1 MKRLISVLLVLVMV
15 FAAVAT
21 FAACDNKK
29 GGEETTAAP
38 EGTTAAP
45 EGTTAAP
52 EGTTAAP
59 EGTTDGEETTVE
71 ENVLVRDPNAKYTYN
86 SYLSTFP
93 TVWNN
98 HTYQTNTDS
107 TIIGYTETGF
117 YTFDYNDARDGYKI
131 VPDMA
136 VGEPIDVTADY
147 VGEEWGIAEGDKAK
161 AWKITLRNDIKWE
174 DGTAITAVD
183 FVESAKRL
191 LNPVANNYRADSLY
205 SGNMVIHNAKN
216 YFYSGKKVQLDATEV
231 YTEYS
236 ADYDNNLIFSL
247 APPSADRNS
256 EVYLRKSMGFPAS
269 YDAAACAAYLIGN
282 YLSGS
287 AFTAEAAAAME
298 GKTFAEIKADATMKA
313 AWDALIGWWQTEPN
327 EELHFFVAGTTYPE
341 TEFESVGIKA
351 VSDYELVLIMDK
363 ELEGFYLLYALTG
376 SWLVNTT
383 LYDECITITDGV
395 YNINYGTSAETYMSY
410 GPYKLATFIQDKQI
424 VLVKN
429 ENWYGYNDEANADN
443 YWTTNI
449 VFDYYANSETAMEA
463 FLQGK
468 LDSKGLD
475 ADQVADYSKSE
486 HVYYTTGDSTFFI
499 AMNPDLEALTSMQ
512 EKAGE
517 NKNKTILT
525 IKEFRM
531 ALSFALDRAA
541 FCLATSP
548 TNAPAFG
555 AYSSLIISD
564 PENGIA
570 YRTTDEAKQALV
582 DFWGVADEIG
592 EGMMYETIDDAIASI
607 TGYNLELGKEYFDLA
622 YDAAVAAG
630 LMDAD
635 DVVEICVGI
644 PNAES
649 KFYNNGYEFLV
660 NNYTEAVKGTK
671 LEGKLTF
678 TKDDTIG
685 NGFSDAL
692 KANTVDLLFGVGW
705 TGSALDPYG
714 LMEAYTSPNYQ
725 YDPAWDTTTTMAEVE
740 IDGVVY
746 SASVYDW
753 TYAMMGEV
761 IEITDEEGNVKEFSC
776 GLADNN
782 PELRLQILAILEG
795 AVLQT
800 YDMLPIMDDASAAL
814 KGMQIKYY
822 TEEYIY
828 GVGRGGVKYMKYYYT
843 DAEWNAFVSE
853 NSGILNYN

>member
-1 MKRLISVLLVLVMV
+1 MKRLISVLLALVMV

-21 FAACDNKK
+21 FAACTTPGN
-29 GGEETTAAP
+29 GGEETSANNGD
-38 EGTTAAP
+38 ETTVGD
-45 EGTTAAP
+45 E
-52 EGTTAAP
+52 
-59 EGTTDGEETTVE
+59 TTDGEETTVD
-71 ENVLVRDPNAKYTYN
+71 ENVLIRDPNAKYTYN

-98 HTYQTNTDS
+98 HTYQTNTDA
-107 TIIGYTETGF
+107 TIIGYTECGF
-117 YTFDYNDARDGYKI
+117 YTFDYNETLDGYKL

-136 VGEPIDVTADY
+136 VGDPVDVTAEY
-147 VGEEWGIAEGDKAK
+147 VGEEWGIAEGDTAK

-174 DGTAITAVD
+174 DGTAITAAD

-205 SGNMVIHNAKN
+205 SGNMVIHNAKD
-216 YFYSGKKVQLDATEV
+216 YFYSGKTVQLDATEV

-236 ADYDNNLIFSL
+236 ADYDNNLVFSL

-256 EVYLRKSMGFPAS
+256 EVYMRKSMGFPAS
-269 YDAAACAAYLIGN
+269 YDAAKCAAYLIAN
-282 YLSGS
+282 YLADT

-298 GKTFAEIKADATMKA
+298 GKTFAEIKADAALKA
-313 AWDALIGWWQTEPN
+313 AWDALIGWWQTDPN
-327 EELHFFVAGTTYPE
+327 EELHFFVAGSSYPE

-376 SWLVNTT
+376 SWLINTK

-395 YNINYGTSAETYMSY
+395 YNINYGTSVETYMSY
-410 GPYKLATFIQDKQI
+410 GPYKLVTFIQDKQI

-429 ENWYGYNDEANADN
+429 ENWYGYNDEANADC
-443 YWTTNI
+443 YWTTDI

-512 EKAGE
+512 AQAGE

-564 PENGIA
+564 PETGTA
-570 YRTTDEAKQALV
+570 YRTTDEAKQALAE
-582 DFWGVADEIG
+582 FWGVADDIG

-607 TGYNLELGKEYFDLA
+607 TGYNLELGKEYFDRA
-622 YDAAVAAG
+622 YDAAVEAG

-644 PNAES
+644 PNPES

-678 TKDDTIG
+678 IKDDTIG

-725 YDPAWDTTTTMAEVE
+725 YDPAWDTTQTMAEVE
-740 IDGVVY
+740 IDGVTY
-746 SASVYDW
+746 TASVYDW

-761 IEITDEEGNVKEFSC
+761 IEITDEDGNVVEFSC
-776 GLADNN
+776 GLADEK

-828 GVGRGGVKYMKYYYT
+828 GVGRGGVKYMQYFYT
-843 DAEWNAFVSE
+843 DAEWDAFVSAE
-853 NSGILNYN
+853 GGILNYK